1 MNTHN
6 IISIGTW
13 ADTETTSVI
22 EVVVGTDVDNA
33 MLIADRIYD
42 ALVGFDE
49 SVGVYVCGVDV
60 ARYRLERNQEVV
72 WWK

>member
-1 MNTHN
+1 MSHN
-6 IISIGTW
+6 IIGIGTW
-13 ADTETTSVI
+13 PHTEATSVI
-22 EVVVGTDVDNA
+22 EVFVSTDVDNA

-60 ARYRLERNQEVV
+60 ARYRLERNQEVAL
-72 WWK
+72 WK

>member
-1 MNTHN
+1 MSHN

-13 ADTETTSVI
+13 PDTETISVV
-22 EVVVGTDVDNA
+22 EVVVGADVDNA
-33 MLIADRIYD
+33 MLIAERIYD

-60 ARYRLERNQEVV
+60 ARYKLERNQECAL
-72 WWK
+72 WQ